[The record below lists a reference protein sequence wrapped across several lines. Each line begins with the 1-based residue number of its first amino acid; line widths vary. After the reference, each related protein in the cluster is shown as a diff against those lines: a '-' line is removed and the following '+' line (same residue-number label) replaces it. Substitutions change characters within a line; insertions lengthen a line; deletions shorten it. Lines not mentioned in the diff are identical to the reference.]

1 MSKISWQNNRIQAA
15 INGTN
20 PMLMKELKGGY
31 LVFGDVQFLPGYCVL
46 LPKREVA
53 SLNELTLEERSA
65 FLLDMSIVG
74 DSLLASTSAIRI
86 NYDILGN
93 TDQFL
98 HAHIFPRYAWESDAR
113 RKMPVW
119 LYDACNWSN
128 PETAYHEHRHRALR
142 QQILATLNQHY

>member
-1 MSKISWQNNRIQAA
+1 MSKISWQDNRIQAA

-119 LYDACNWSN
+119 LYDAFNWSN
-128 PETAYHEHRHRALR
+128 PETAYHEHQHRALR

>member
-1 MSKISWQNNRIQAA
+1 MARQSYPSSNQWYQSDVNERTKGWLPRFWGCPIFTRLLRIV
-15 INGTN
+15 T
-20 PMLMKELKGGY
+20 KTRSC
-31 LVFGDVQFLPGYCVL
+31 F
-46 LPKREVA
+46 
-53 SLNELTLEERSA
+53 SNELTLEERSA

-119 LYDACNWSN
+119 LYDASNWSN

>member
-1 MSKISWQNNRIQAA
+1 MSKIRWQDNRIQAA

-119 LYDACNWSN
+119 LYDASNWSN